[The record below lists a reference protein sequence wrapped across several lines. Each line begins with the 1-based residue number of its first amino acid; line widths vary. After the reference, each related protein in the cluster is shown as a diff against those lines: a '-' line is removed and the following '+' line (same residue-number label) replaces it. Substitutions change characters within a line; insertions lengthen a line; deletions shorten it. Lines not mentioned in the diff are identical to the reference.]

1 MSSSPLLNNSEY
13 LTKAITNIA
22 AKTDLIVKNSN
33 GNQKSHGNKG
43 GQKKGNNDGVSGE
56 KIAQLEKET
65 CKCALEMNH
74 GLIVE
79 ALKNFMFTAPS
90 KAMLV

>member
-13 LTKAITNIA
+13 LTKAIANIA
-22 AKTDLIVKNSN
+22 VKTDLIVKNSN

-43 GQKKGNNDGVSGE
+43 QKKGNDDGISGE
-56 KIAQLEKET
+56 KIEQLEKET

-74 GLIVE
+74 GLLAE

-90 KAMLV
+90 KAIQP